1 MISYTVKPV
10 TSSYYID
17 ALNIFE
23 FTAKIIF
30 IMNILLRQVAS
41 CRNILRPNNYGP
53 PCVIDINTAM
63 LRVYGGAV
71 RNSIKM
77 AVSNFFISF
86 LNLFLLI
93 LVET

>member
-1 MISYTVKPV
+1 
-10 TSSYYID
+10 
-17 ALNIFE
+17 
-23 FTAKIIF
+23 
-30 IMNILLRQVAS
+30 MNILLRQVAS

-86 LNLFLLI
+86 LNLLSYAYIVSINISRDISSYHKSNDRWAPNVQAVKLGYH
-93 LVET
+93 